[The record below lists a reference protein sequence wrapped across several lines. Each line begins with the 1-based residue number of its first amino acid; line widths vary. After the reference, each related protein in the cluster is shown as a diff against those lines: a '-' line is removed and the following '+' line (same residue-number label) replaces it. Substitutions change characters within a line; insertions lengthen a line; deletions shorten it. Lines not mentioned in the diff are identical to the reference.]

1 MKELVDL
8 YNSAGK
14 EFLDNLFK
22 YYTVVS
28 EKVSGTSISF
38 EKKSSRTIVFYKG
51 NRETRISKVERTL
64 IKYYEE
70 PIEYLETVLDTI
82 ENEVPENW
90 VFCLQYFSENT
101 PSVVA
106 YKEKPKNGLMLTHIQ
121 VYEGN
126 KLAKILED
134 PRIIHDWGEMLG
146 ISYSIPIFQG
156 KLSSEQ
162 KEKIKDFLEV
172 PKEEQ
177 LEIFKTSSLAEFI
190 IKTLNPNLTKSA
202 LQTNLTDPID
212 AIVFKFYKPGETKTI
227 SAKIIDPYNI
237 NILHKTKQEK
247 ISLDTNEILLLD
259 VLSYIEQRGISNTKL
274 LSEDAD
280 ERYIEL
286 ISNLFNNY
294 IFARGHSIS
303 GISIDT
309 AKFVK
314 NDAFDLNVDNISNS
328 TTRKLIEENPEF
340 KSVYQIILGSFRK
353 KRTASNIFTPSVVDS
368 FNKVVDE
375 INEII
380 NKEDDKGF
388 KTFFDYLNIQSSKQ
402 DDSDSF

>member
-8 YNSAGK
+8 YNAAGK
-14 EFLDNLFK
+14 EFLNNLFK
-22 YYTVVS
+22 YYVVVS
-28 EKVSGTSISF
+28 EKISGTSMSF
-38 EKKSSRTIVFYKG
+38 EKKSARTIVFYKG
-51 NRETRISKVERTL
+51 NRETKISKIERTL
-64 IKYYEE
+64 VKYYEE
-70 PIEYLETVLDTI
+70 PIEYLESVFENI
-82 ENEVPENW
+82 ENEIPENW
-90 VFCLQYFSENT
+90 VFCLQYFSEGT
-101 PSVVA
+101 PSVVE
-106 YKEKPKNGLMLTHIQ
+106 YKEKPKNGLILTHIQ
-121 VYEGN
+121 IYDGN
-126 KLAKILED
+126 KLIKIIED
-134 PRIIHDWGEMLG
+134 PRVLKDWGEMLD
-146 ISYSIPIFQG
+146 ISYSTPIFQG

-162 KEKIKDFLEV
+162 KEKIKDFLDV

-247 ISLDTNEILLLD
+247 VSLDTNEILLLD
-259 VLSYIEQRGISNTKL
+259 VLSYIEQRGISNISL
-274 LSEDAD
+274 LSTEPD

-294 IFARGHSIS
+294 IFARGHSIL

-314 NDAFDLNVDNISNS
+314 NNEFNLNTDNITN
-328 TTRKLIEENPEF
+328 TTTKKLIEENPEF
-340 KSVYQIILGSFRK
+340 KSVFQIILGSFRK
-353 KRTASNIFTPSVVDS
+353 KRNPSNIITPTVVNS
-368 FNKVVDE
+368 FNSVVDE

-380 NKEDDKGF
+380 NKKDDKEF
-388 KTFFDYLNIQSSKQ
+388 KTFFDYLNIQSSTLNNEI
-402 DDSDSF
+402 

>member
-22 YYTVVS
+22 YYVVVS
-28 EKVSGTSISF
+28 EKVTGTSISF
-38 EKKSSRTIVFYKG
+38 EKKSARTIVFYKG
-51 NRETRISKVERTL
+51 NRETKISKVERTL
-64 IKYYEE
+64 IKYYEGA
-70 PIEYLETVLDTI
+70 INYLESVLDTI

-90 VFCLQYFSENT
+90 VFCLQYFSEDT

-106 YKEKPKNGLMLTHIQ
+106 YKQKPKNGLMLTHIQ
-121 VYEGN
+121 IYDGN
-126 KLAKILED
+126 KLVKIIED
-134 PRIIHDWGEMLG
+134 PRVIKDWGEMLD
-146 ISYSIPIFQG
+146 ISYSTPIFQG

-177 LEIFKTSSLAEFI
+177 LELFKTSSLAEFI
-190 IKTLNPNLTKSA
+190 IKTLNPQLTSSA

-212 AIVFKFYKPGETKTI
+212 SIVFKFYKPGETKSI

-259 VLSYIEQRGISNTKL
+259 VLTYIEQRGISNMSL
-274 LSEDAD
+274 LSESPD
-280 ERYIEL
+280 EKYIEL

-294 IFARGHSIS
+294 IFARGHAIS
-303 GISIDT
+303 GISIDS

-314 NDAFDLNVDNISNS
+314 GNGFDLNVENIKNS

-340 KSVYQIILGSFRK
+340 KNVYQIILGSFRK
-353 KRTASNIFTPSVVDS
+353 KRTASNIITPSVVES

-375 INEII
+375 IDNII
-380 NKEDDKGF
+380 NKEDKGF

-402 DDSDSF
+402 DDGDAN

>member
-8 YNSAGK
+8 YNAAGK
-14 EFLDNLFK
+14 EFLNNLFK
-22 YYTVVS
+22 YYVVVS
-28 EKVSGTSISF
+28 EKISGTSMSF
-38 EKKSSRTIVFYKG
+38 EKKSARTIVFYKG
-51 NRETRISKVERTL
+51 NRETKISKIERTL
-64 IKYYEE
+64 VKYYEE
-70 PIEYLETVLDTI
+70 PIEYLESVFENI
-82 ENEVPENW
+82 ENEIPENW
-90 VFCLQYFSENT
+90 VFCLQYFSEGT
-101 PSVVA
+101 PSVVE
-106 YKEKPKNGLMLTHIQ
+106 YKEKPKNGLILTHIQ
-121 VYEGN
+121 IYDGN
-126 KLAKILED
+126 KLIKIIED
-134 PRIIHDWGEMLG
+134 PRVLKDWGEMLD
-146 ISYSIPIFQG
+146 ISYSTPIFQG

-162 KEKIKDFLEV
+162 KEKIKDFLDV

-247 ISLDTNEILLLD
+247 VSLDTNEILLLD
-259 VLSYIEQRGISNTKL
+259 VLSYIEQRGISNISL
-274 LSEDAD
+274 LSTEPD

-294 IFARGHSIS
+294 IFARGHSIL

-314 NDAFDLNVDNISNS
+314 NNEFNLNTDNITN
-328 TTRKLIEENPEF
+328 TTTKKLIEENPEF
-340 KSVYQIILGSFRK
+340 KSVFQIILGSFRK
-353 KRTASNIFTPSVVDS
+353 KRNPSNIITPTVVNS
-368 FNKVVDE
+368 FNSVVDE

-380 NKEDDKGF
+380 NKKDDKEF
-388 KTFFDYLNIQSSKQ
+388 KTFFDYLNIQSSTLNNEM
-402 DDSDSF
+402 

>member
-38 EKKSSRTIVFYKG
+38 EKKSERTIVFYKG
-51 NRETRISKVERTL
+51 NRETKINKVERTL
-64 IKYYEE
+64 IKYYEGA
-70 PIEYLETVLDTI
+70 ISYLETVLDTLD
-82 ENEVPENW
+82 NEIPLNW
-90 VFCLQYFSENT
+90 VFCLQYFSEDT

-106 YKEKPKNGLMLTHIQ
+106 YKVKPKNGLMLTHIQ
-121 VYEGN
+121 VYDGN
-126 KLAKILED
+126 KLVKIIED
-134 PRIIHDWGEMLG
+134 PRVIKDWGEMLD
-146 ISYSIPIFQG
+146 ISYSTPIFQG
-156 KLSSEQ
+156 KLTSEQ

-190 IKTLNPNLTKSA
+190 IKTLNPELSHSA

-212 AIVFKFYKPGETKTI
+212 SIVFKFYKPGETKSI

-247 ISLDTNEILLLD
+247 ISLDTNEIILLD
-259 VLSYIEQRGISNTKL
+259 VLSYIEQRGIANIRL
-274 LSEDAD
+274 LSETP
-280 ERYIEL
+280 EEKYIEL

-294 IFARGHSIS
+294 IFARGNSIS

-309 AKFVK
+309 AKFAK
-314 NDAFDLNVDNISNS
+314 GQGFELNVDNITNT

-340 KSVYQIILGSFRK
+340 KNVFQIILGSFRK
-353 KRTASNIFTPSVVDS
+353 KRTASNIITPSVVDS
-368 FNKVVDE
+368 FNKVVDD
-375 INEII
+375 INNLI
-380 NKEDDKGF
+380 NKEDNGF